1 MDESKGPCYLARPM
15 RLVRAALLVAVTGCA
30 SAPTRGGV
38 TGPAPSTLPAEP
50 LHITVVYPDTAVPVE
65 AHDSSFLFG
74 NVGHSRGDVTLT
86 VDGRPVPVLAMGAWL
101 AWVPLPDDT
110 IATFRL
116 VARARAAPSDSQVTL
131 FI

>member
-50 LHITVVYPDTAVPVE
+50 LHITVVYPDTAVPIE

-74 NVGHSRGDVTLT
+74 NVGHPRGDVDRKST
-86 VDGRPVPVLAMGAWL
+86 
-101 AWVPLPDDT
+101 
-110 IATFRL
+110 RL
-116 VARARAAPSDSQVTL
+116 NSSHPSISYAV
-131 FI
+131 